1 MSWLDRGARLRG
13 VCFGIGC
20 FGLGLGIAL
29 PGSCLAG
36 VSLDVKP
43 GLWEI
48 ETLGS
53 SSGTPEIPPEALAK
67 LPPEQ
72 RAMAQAMLMAIIA
85 QASMPHMMQFCV
97 TPEQVRQGLDL
108 NRVGGHDCQRNVQ
121 SSSPIGFDMQ
131 VDCSGRNGMSGV
143 VHLRVLDRAT
153 VAGDVDVHA
162 GVGARS
168 VMIKQDLHGHW
179 LGAACGDVKPF
190 G

>member
-1 MSWLDRGARLRG
+1 MGWLDRGARLRG
-13 VCFGIGC
+13 VCFG
-20 FGLGLGIAL
+20 LGVGIAL
-29 PGSCLAG
+29 PGTCLAG

-48 ETLGS
+48 QTQGS

-67 LPPEQ
+67 MPPEQ
-72 RAMAQAMLMAIIA
+72 RAIAQAMLMAIIA

-97 TPEQVRQGLDL
+97 TPEQVQQGLDL
-108 NRVGGHDCQRNVQ
+108 NRVGGHDCQRNVR
-121 SSSPIGFDMQ
+121 SSSPTGFDMQ

-162 GVGARS
+162 GAGARS